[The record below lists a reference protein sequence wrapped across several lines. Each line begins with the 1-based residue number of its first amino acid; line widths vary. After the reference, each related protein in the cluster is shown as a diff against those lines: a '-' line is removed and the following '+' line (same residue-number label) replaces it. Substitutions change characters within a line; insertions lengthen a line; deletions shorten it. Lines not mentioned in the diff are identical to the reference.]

1 MRFPQSTQTNY
12 TSLLLLCAWTKE
24 LLSGT
29 VLPLKC
35 ILTWLKK
42 LICEDKAQQGKQRA
56 GLQKFPCS
64 HWDQAVTSPCSC
76 HALRILSPQHRAENS
91 YAKFYH
97 WHSCQT
103 IIIFL
108 IHPIQHLNCVK
119 SYMLLS
125 PDLRRFG
132 KGGTRRVILLTMRQ
146 EWNLS
151 ILLMNGNKFVLL
163 C

>member
-1 MRFPQSTQTNY
+1 M
-12 TSLLLLCAWTKE
+12 LLLKYTL
-24 LLSGT
+24 
-29 VLPLKC
+29 
-35 ILTWLKK
+35 IWLKK
-42 LICEDKAQQGKQRA
+42 RIPEVKAQQGKQRA
-56 GLQKFPCS
+56 GLQKFPPRWS
-64 HWDQAVTSPCSC
+64 LAHTEIRQWPPPAPAMEGTEP
-76 HALRILSPQHRAENS
+76 ALPIPSLQHTAENS
-91 YAKFYH
+91 YSKFYC
-97 WHSCQT
+97 WHSCKT

-119 SYMLLS
+119 SKMLLS
-125 PDLRRFG
+125 PDLRGFG